1 MKLKNICAT
10 LLIAVGTIL
19 SSFNNVSAST
29 TYQINSSQ
37 REYGYPRLSIV
48 GQSAPQNI
56 VYCYDYNKTQP
67 LDQQVAR
74 PTDNQYQRYGFYE
87 GMSNLGSNR
96 GDQTKINQVAAVL
109 MAGYPNNA
117 LGEQLDKLA
126 EESYA
131 NFSGKSSRPSNYS
144 LDEFKREMTQQA
156 IWAIDTGN
164 SSWATVNSYA
174 NALYQYALKYPLDQE
189 TATAENLKIV
199 DSNNNPIT
207 SLKINNSTLTS
218 DTFKFTGYN
227 SVLTVDDLPGGVSLI
242 DNSTKK
248 STNVMKENQLYYVKI
263 NNSNVGQTI
272 SLNLNYMTLGDSYF
286 YQPIN
291 TKYQNMVQAQATN
304 EKINLQ
310 VLSGSLLS
318 SSSSSKSSSSVEA
331 SSSKSSSKSSS
342 NVEASSS
349 KSSSKSSSSVEAS
362 SSKSSLKSS
371 SSVEAS
377 SSKSSSKSSSSEE
390 ISNSKNSSSV
400 KASSSKSSSKSSSS
414 EEISSSLSNS
424 KNSSSVKASSSKS
437 SSKSS
442 SSEEISSSLS
452 NSKNS
457 SSVKASSSKSSSKSS
472 SSAEASSSKSSLKSS
487 SSEEISSSLSKSK
500 NSSSVKASSS
510 KSSLKS
516 SSSVEASSSK
526 SSSKSSSSEVS
537 SSSSSSKSSSSVEA
551 SSSKSSSKSSS
562 SVEASSSK
570 SSSKSSSSAEAS
582 SSSLSSNNQLV
593 AKTTKSSSSNNK
605 ENKSGCLPKTGEN
618 KDSIAILLGLFL
630 LAIGSFMYIKKVKI
644 SF

>member
-37 REYGYPRLSIV
+37 RDYGYPRLSIV

-164 SSWATVNSYA
+164 SSWATFNSYA

-199 DSNNNPIT
+199 DSNNNTIT

-227 SVLTVDDLPGGVSLI
+227 SVLTVDDLPSGVSLI

-291 TKYQNMVQAQATN
+291 TKCQNMVQAQATN

-310 VLSGSLLS
+310 VLSGALLS
-318 SSSSSKSSSSVEA
+318 SSSSVGA
-331 SSSKSSSKSSS
+331 SSSLSNSKNSSSEEVSSS
-342 NVEASSS
+342 ELNLNDLSSAEASSS

-362 SSKSSLKSS
+362 SSSSSLKSS
-371 SSVEAS
+371 SILKVSSSELNLNGLSSAEAS
-377 SSKSSSKSSSSEE
+377 NSKSSSKSSSSEE
-390 ISNSKNSSSV
+390 T
-400 KASSSKSSSKSSSS
+400 SSSKSSLKSSSS

-424 KNSSSVKASSSKS
+424 KNSSSVKASSS
-437 SSKSS
+437 
-442 SSEEISSSLS
+442 E
-452 NSKNS
+452 
-457 SSVKASSSKSSSKSS
+457 
-472 SSAEASSSKSSLKSS
+472 
-487 SSEEISSSLSKSK
+487 
-500 NSSSVKASSS
+500 
-510 KSSLKS
+510 
-516 SSSVEASSSK
+516 
-526 SSSKSSSSEVS
+526 
-537 SSSSSSKSSSSVEA
+537 
-551 SSSKSSSKSSS
+551 
-562 SVEASSSK
+562 

-593 AKTTKSSSSNNK
+593 AKATKSSSLNNK
-605 ENKSGCLPKTGEN
+605 GNKSGYLPKTGEN

>member
-342 NVEASSS
+342 
-349 KSSSKSSSSVEAS
+349 
-362 SSKSSLKSS
+362 
-371 SSVEAS
+371 
-377 SSKSSSKSSSSEE
+377 
-390 ISNSKNSSSV
+390 
-400 KASSSKSSSKSSSS
+400 
-414 EEISSSLSNS
+414 
-424 KNSSSVKASSSKS
+424 
-437 SSKSS
+437 
-442 SSEEISSSLS
+442 
-452 NSKNS
+452 
-457 SSVKASSSKSSSKSS
+457 
-472 SSAEASSSKSSLKSS
+472 
-487 SSEEISSSLSKSK
+487 
-500 NSSSVKASSS
+500 
-510 KSSLKS
+510 
-516 SSSVEASSSK
+516 
-526 SSSKSSSSEVS
+526 SEVS

>member
-29 TYQINSSQ
+29 IYQINSSQ

-362 SSKSSLKSS
+362 SSKSSSKSS

>member
-362 SSKSSLKSS
+362 SSKSSSKSSSSVEASSSKSSLKSSSSVEASSNKSSSKSSSSVEASSSKSSLKSS

-377 SSKSSSKSSSSEE
+377 SSKSSSKSSSSVE
-390 ISNSKNSSSV
+390 
-400 KASSSKSSSKSSSS
+400 ASSSKSSLKSSSS
-414 EEISSSLSNS
+414 EEI
-424 KNSSSVKASSSKS
+424 
-437 SSKSS
+437 
-442 SSEEISSSLS
+442 S

>member
-342 NVEASSS
+342 NVEASSN

-377 SSKSSSKSSSSEE
+377 SSKSSSKSSSNVE
-390 ISNSKNSSSV
+390 
-400 KASSSKSSSKSSSS
+400 ASSNKSSSKSSSS
-414 EEISSSLSNS
+414 VE
-424 KNSSSVKASSSKS
+424 ASSSKS
-437 SSKSS
+437 SLKSS
-442 SSEEISSSLS
+442 SSVE
-452 NSKNS
+452 
-457 SSVKASSSKSSSKSS
+457 ASSSKSSSKSS

>member
-207 SLKINNSTLTS
+207 SLNINNSTLTS

-377 SSKSSSKSSSSEE
+377 SSKSSSKSSSS
-390 ISNSKNSSSV
+390 
-400 KASSSKSSSKSSSS
+400 
-414 EEISSSLSNS
+414 
-424 KNSSSVKASSSKS
+424 
-437 SSKSS
+437 
-442 SSEEISSSLS
+442 
-452 NSKNS
+452 
-457 SSVKASSSKSSSKSS
+457 
-472 SSAEASSSKSSLKSS
+472 
-487 SSEEISSSLSKSK
+487 
-500 NSSSVKASSS
+500 
-510 KSSLKS
+510 
-516 SSSVEASSSK
+516 
-526 SSSKSSSSEVS
+526 
-537 SSSSSSKSSSSVEA
+537 
-551 SSSKSSSKSSS
+551 
-562 SVEASSSK
+562 
-570 SSSKSSSSAEAS
+570 AEAS

>member
-414 EEISSSLSNS
+414 
-424 KNSSSVKASSSKS
+424 
-437 SSKSS
+437 
-442 SSEEISSSLS
+442 
-452 NSKNS
+452 
-457 SSVKASSSKSSSKSS
+457 
-472 SSAEASSSKSSLKSS
+472 AEASSSKSSLKSS

>member
-29 TYQINSSQ
+29 IYQINSSQ

-442 SSEEISSSLS
+442 SS
-452 NSKNS
+452 
-457 SSVKASSSKSSSKSS
+457 
-472 SSAEASSSKSSLKSS
+472 AEASSSKSSLKSS

>member
-342 NVEASSS
+342 NVEASSN

-371 SSVEAS
+371 SSVE
-377 SSKSSSKSSSSEE
+377 
-390 ISNSKNSSSV
+390 
-400 KASSSKSSSKSSSS
+400 ASSSKSSSKSSSS

>member
-390 ISNSKNSSSV
+390 IS
-400 KASSSKSSSKSSSS
+400 
-414 EEISSSLSNS
+414 
-424 KNSSSVKASSSKS
+424 
-437 SSKSS
+437 
-442 SSEEISSSLS
+442 SSLS

>member
-442 SSEEISSSLS
+442 SS
-452 NSKNS
+452 
-457 SSVKASSSKSSSKSS
+457 
-472 SSAEASSSKSSLKSS
+472 
-487 SSEEISSSLSKSK
+487 
-500 NSSSVKASSS
+500 
-510 KSSLKS
+510 
-516 SSSVEASSSK
+516 
-526 SSSKSSSSEVS
+526 
-537 SSSSSSKSSSSVEA
+537 
-551 SSSKSSSKSSS
+551 
-562 SVEASSSK
+562 
-570 SSSKSSSSAEAS
+570 AEAS

>member
-442 SSEEISSSLS
+442 SS
-452 NSKNS
+452 
-457 SSVKASSSKSSSKSS
+457 
-472 SSAEASSSKSSLKSS
+472 AEASSSKSSLKSS

>member
-37 REYGYPRLSIV
+37 RDYGYPRLSIV

-164 SSWATVNSYA
+164 SSWATFNSYA

-199 DSNNNPIT
+199 DSNNNTIT

-227 SVLTVDDLPGGVSLI
+227 SVLTVDDLPSGVSLI

-272 SLNLNYMTLGDSYF
+272 SLNLNYMTLGASYF

-291 TKYQNMVQAQATN
+291 TKCQNMVQAQATN

-310 VLSGSLLS
+310 VLSGALLS
-318 SSSSSKSSSSVEA
+318 SSSSVEASSSPSSSKSSSSVEA
-331 SSSKSSSKSSS
+331 SSSLSNSKNSSSEEVSSS
-342 NVEASSS
+342 ELNLNDLSSAEASSS

-362 SSKSSLKSS
+362 SSSSSLKSS
-371 SSVEAS
+371 SILKVSSSELNLNGLSSAEASNSKSSSKNSLSEETSSSLSSSKSSLSVEAS
-377 SSKSSSKSSSSEE
+377 SSKLSSKNSSSEETSSSKSSL
-390 ISNSKNSSSV
+390 
-400 KASSSKSSSKSSSS
+400 KSSSS

-424 KNSSSVKASSSKS
+424 KNSSSVKASSS
-437 SSKSS
+437 
-442 SSEEISSSLS
+442 E
-452 NSKNS
+452 
-457 SSVKASSSKSSSKSS
+457 
-472 SSAEASSSKSSLKSS
+472 
-487 SSEEISSSLSKSK
+487 
-500 NSSSVKASSS
+500 
-510 KSSLKS
+510 
-516 SSSVEASSSK
+516 
-526 SSSKSSSSEVS
+526 
-537 SSSSSSKSSSSVEA
+537 
-551 SSSKSSSKSSS
+551 
-562 SVEASSSK
+562 

-593 AKTTKSSSSNNK
+593 AKATKSSSLNNK
-605 ENKSGCLPKTGEN
+605 GNKSGYLPKTGEN